1 MSAESH
7 DQVGFLFPSSK
18 LRVRQEVFMVMRD
31 KLVWVGRVI
40 SGLLSLLLAVS
51 AVMKLVGGADVME
64 GMAHLG
70 LPASLI
76 IPLGVLEISCV
87 AIYMVPATSIV
98 GAILLTGY
106 IGGAIL
112 AHLRIGEPIFMQI
125 ALGVGI
131 WLGLYLREHRL
142 RQLIP
147 LRKTSPVDYSRS
159 TNM

>member
-1 MSAESH
+1 M
-7 DQVGFLFPSSK
+7 LI
-18 LRVRQEVFMVMRD
+18 RD

-51 AVMKLVGGADVME
+51 AVMKLMGGADVME

-70 LPASLI
+70 LPTSLI
-76 IPLGVLEISCV
+76 IPLGILEISCV
-87 AIYMVPATSIV
+87 AIYLVPATSIV

-147 LRKTSPVDYSRS
+147 VKRSSDVDVANARS
-159 TNM
+159 TDT

>member
-1 MSAESH
+1 M
-7 DQVGFLFPSSK
+7 L
-18 LRVRQEVFMVMRD
+18 MRD
-31 KLVWVGRVI
+31 KLVWVGRTI

-51 AVMKLVGGADVME
+51 SVMKLMGGADVME

-70 LPASLI
+70 LPTSLV
-76 IPLGVLEISCV
+76 IPLGILEISCV
-87 AIYMVPATSIV
+87 AMYVVPATSIM

-106 IGGAIL
+106 FGGAIL

-147 LRKTSPVDYSRS
+147 LRASSPADLSR
-159 TNM
+159 